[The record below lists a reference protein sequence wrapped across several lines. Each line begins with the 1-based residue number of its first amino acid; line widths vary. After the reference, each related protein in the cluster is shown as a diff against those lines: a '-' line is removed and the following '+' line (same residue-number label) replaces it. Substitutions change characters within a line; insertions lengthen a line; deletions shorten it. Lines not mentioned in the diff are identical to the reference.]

1 MTGWTVVV
9 PVKRLADAKT
19 RLDVAATDPARADLA
34 LALALDTV
42 HAALAAREVLAVVVV
57 TGEPRVADAL
67 AGRPGVRLVPDPGSG
82 LNVALAVGAAAVL
95 AAAPADAPPG
105 PIALLLGDLPA
116 LTGPDL
122 DAALVLAAGHRLAVV
137 PDAEGTGTTLLT
149 ALTPLTGDLVP
160 RFGPGSLAAHVAAGH
175 TPLPDVAASLR
186 RDVDTAADLRA
197 AARLGVGRATAALL
211 RREPVYC
218 RLDRR

>member
-19 RLDVAATDPARADLA
+19 RLDLAATDPARADLA

-42 HAALAAREVLAVVVV
+42 HAALAAREVDLVVVV
-57 TGEPRVADAL
+57 TGEPRVAEAL
-67 AGRPGVRLVPDPGSG
+67 GARPGVRLLADPGGG
-82 LNVALAVGAAAVL
+82 LNAALAAGVAAAL
-95 AAAPADAPPG
+95 TAARADAAPG

-116 LTGPDL
+116 LVGPDL
-122 DAALVLAAGHRLAVV
+122 DAALVLAAGHARAVV
-137 PDAEGTGTTLLT
+137 PDADGTGTTLLT
-149 ALTPLTGDLVP
+149 ALTGEMVP
-160 RFGPGSLAAHVAAGH
+160 RFGPGSFAAHVAAGH
-175 TPLPDVAASLR
+175 TALPDVPPGLR